1 MTETFVEPA
10 EPGYAIRN
18 LCGGCYARV
27 TGLTAVCQDFCS
39 LRLEH
44 AGLCAEHAEA
54 DQPCH
59 RCGAMGRRLTA
70 HQPQNEAEEAASRPG
85 ILARIAYLEWVAA
98 GCSTPR
104 GDGNC
109 DDTSCPLCSHER
121 AAELE
126 RLREQAQVTVQ
137 VTYWVPTQY
146 SVEVQAAQA
155 AAELR
160 QRHRDEAAAIA
171 EKVANGEIT
180 SGDATSEV
188 GDPTALHGPDL
199 HELAYA
205 LAKEADAFDMAGPN
219 GDAVDWDDAETYH
232 VYITPET
239 PAEGTAPAAAT
250 DVDQRTPGPA
260 FTRDEVAAAFDRA
273 VAEVESIAGKDPV
286 LYLIARLSAGQ
297 PTGGGPFTRDQA
309 NDAWNAA
316 ADAAKR
322 YYNLAGGET
331 SDTIRSDSV
340 GDLIINLAGGFL
352 GNPAADPDEV
362 IAQAWHDLDVYLDE
376 FQVWNNHSND
386 LGDGCPWSGQQATQ
400 ENREALCAGL
410 DPDDERCPQG
420 CRGSALTDPER
431 GTDVHKAAIVA
442 TVKGWVS

>member
-18 LCGGCYARV
+18 LCGGCYVRV
-27 TGLTAVCQDFCS
+27 TGLPAVCRDFCS
-39 LRLEH
+39 LRLDH
-44 AGLCAEHAEA
+44 AGLCAEHTEV

-59 RCGAMGRRLTA
+59 RCGEMGRRLTA

-85 ILARIAYLEWVAA
+85 VLARIAYLEWVAA
-98 GCSTPR
+98 GCSTLR

-109 DDTSCPLCSHER
+109 DDTGCPLCSHER

-126 RLREQAQVTVQ
+126 RFREQAQVTVR

-146 SVEVQAAQA
+146 SVEVLAAHA

-160 QRHRDEAAAIA
+160 QRYRDEAAAIA
-171 EKVANGEIT
+171 EKVASGEIT
-180 SGDATSEV
+180 SGDATSEA
-188 GDPTALHGPDL
+188 GDSAAPHGLDL

-205 LAKEADAFDMAGPN
+205 LAKEADTFGMAGPN

-232 VYITPET
+232 VYITPEP
-239 PAEGTAPAAAT
+239 PAGGTAPAAAPGA
-250 DVDQRTPGPA
+250 DRRTPGPT
-260 FTRDEVAAAFDRA
+260 FTRDEVAAAFDGA
-273 VAEVESIAGKDPV
+273 VAEVEGIAGEDPV
-286 LYLIARLSAGQ
+286 LYLIARLATGQ
-297 PTGGGPFTRDQA
+297 PPGSGPFTRDQA
-309 NDAWNAA
+309 NAAWNAA

-322 YYNLAGGET
+322 YYNPADGET

-352 GNPAADPDEV
+352 GDPAARPAEV
-362 IAQAWHDLDVYLDE
+362 IAQAWHDLEVDLDE
-376 FQVWNNHSND
+376 FRVWNKHSND
-386 LGDGCPWSGQQATQ
+386 LGDGCPWSGQRATQ
-400 ENREALCAGL
+400 ENREALCTGL

-420 CRGSALTDPER
+420 CRGSYLTDPER
-431 GTDVHKAAIVA
+431 GTGVHKAAIVA